1 MGTDCIQCCRRIHV
15 CVQIRVGVE
24 VRVGV
29 GTSVVSH
36 VVDVE
41 AADVWEEVL
50 IRDGVIGR
58 RDAISSHAEA
68 LPKNLI
74 APHPYRFIRGG
85 VLEAYCPIVRC
96 MPEEGM
102 KKV

>member
-1 MGTDCIQCCRRIHV
+1 MGTDCIRCCRRIHV
-15 CVQIRVGVE
+15 RVQIHVGVE

-41 AADVWEEVL
+41 AADTREEVL
-50 IRDGVIGR
+50 VGEGVIGR
-58 RDAISSHAEA
+58 RDAVGSRAEA

-74 APHPYRFIRGG
+74 APHPYRFTRGG
-85 VLEAYCPIVRC
+85 VPEAYCPIVRC
-96 MPEEGM
+96 TPEEGM
-102 KKV
+102 EKV